1 MKNIILKRRKELGMT
16 QQQLADKL
24 YVSDKV
30 ISKWETG
37 KSIPDTSILL
47 ELSKVLQ
54 VSVEELL
61 NDNINGE
68 EKDIK
73 SNCDSLIKL
82 RYSNLLIITKS
93 LLIADLILFF
103 CSFAFF
109 EEYNNELISIIFFI
123 LSIFTFIFI
132 VTYYFISRNKIISK
146 YVRYEKLDNKNTNN
160 FLLSIAIHIY
170 LCSLIFIWFY
180 GLETHEMLII
190 FSIVSV
196 IELILWVIIFLIK
209 KKIKS

>member
-82 RYSNLLIITKS
+82 RYSNLLIITIS

-109 EEYNNELISIIFFI
+109 EEYNKELISIIFFL

-160 FLLSIAIHIY
+160 FLLSISIHIY

-180 GLETHEMLII
+180 GLETNEMLII

>member
-82 RYSNLLIITKS
+82 RYSNLLIITIS

-109 EEYNNELISIIFFI
+109 EEYNKELISIIFFL

-160 FLLSIAIHIY
+160 FLLSIAIYIY

-180 GLETHEMLII
+180 GLETNEMLII

>member
-1 MKNIILKRRKELGMT
+1 M
-16 QQQLADKL
+16 
-24 YVSDKV
+24 
-30 ISKWETG
+30 
-37 KSIPDTSILL
+37 
-47 ELSKVLQ
+47 
-54 VSVEELL
+54 
-61 NDNINGE
+61 
-68 EKDIK
+68 
-73 SNCDSLIKL
+73 
-82 RYSNLLIITKS
+82 
-93 LLIADLILFF
+93 FF

-146 YVRYEKLDNKNTNN
+146 YVRYEKLDNNNTNN

-170 LCSLIFIWFY
+170 LCSLIIIWFY

>member
-109 EEYNNELISIIFFI
+109 
-123 LSIFTFIFI
+123 
-132 VTYYFISRNKIISK
+132 
-146 YVRYEKLDNKNTNN
+146 
-160 FLLSIAIHIY
+160 
-170 LCSLIFIWFY
+170 
-180 GLETHEMLII
+180 
-190 FSIVSV
+190 
-196 IELILWVIIFLIK
+196 
-209 KKIKS
+209 